1 MSNTQQTFAT
11 KSAAAAA
18 LSSLVRECFGSTRWT
33 RGPVS
38 GLVETDKA
46 TNLPTGRTAHAVPCG
61 KRFALEIK

>member
-1 MSNTQQTFAT
+1 MHNTQQTFAT
-11 KSAAAAA
+11 KSAA

-38 GLVETDKA
+38 GLVETDKS